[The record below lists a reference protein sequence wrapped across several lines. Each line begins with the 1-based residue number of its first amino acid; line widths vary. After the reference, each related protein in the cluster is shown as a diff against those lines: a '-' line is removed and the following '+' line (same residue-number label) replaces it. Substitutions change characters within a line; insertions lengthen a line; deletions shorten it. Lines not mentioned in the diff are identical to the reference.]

1 MNKPIAYLFGLA
13 AYLFS
18 APLIAQEDAAAL
30 AQQLANPIASLI
42 SAPLQ
47 NNADF
52 GIGQWEG
59 ARNTLNIQPVVPVS
73 VSETLNLIGRVIV
86 PVVSQ
91 YGISGPGEKE
101 SGLGDAVLSAFFSP
115 AASTNGFTWGAGP
128 VFLLPIGSNDF
139 SLDQFGIGPTAV
151 ALKQFGGWTVG
162 GLVNQLWTV
171 GDGEDGAGN
180 FSQLFFQPFFVY
192 NWPSGAGLGG
202 NFELTQNWT
211 FDQTTLWF
219 NPTISGLTSLGKQKV
234 QLAAGPRFNLAAPD
248 GAQADWGVRTVV
260 VFLFPKG

>member
-1 MNKPIAYLFGLA
+1 MNKLIAYLFGLA
-13 AYLFS
+13 AFFFS

-30 AQQLANPIASLI
+30 AQELANPVASLI

-52 GIGQWEG
+52 GIGEWEG
-59 ARNTLNIQPVVPVS
+59 ARNTLNIQPVVPIS
-73 VSETLNLIGRVIV
+73 LSEKWNLIGRVIL

-91 YGISGPGEKE
+91 YSITGPGEKE
-101 SGLGDAVLSAFFSP
+101 SGLADAVLSGFFSP
-115 AASTNGFTWGAGP
+115 AQMTNGFTWGAGP

-162 GLVNQLWTV
+162 GLVNQIWGLG
-171 GDGEDGAGN
+171 GDDEAD
-180 FSQLFFQPFFVY
+180 FSQLFLQPFVTY
-192 NWPSGAGLGG
+192 NWPSGAGLGA

-211 FDQTTLWF
+211 ADQTTLWF
-219 NPTISGLTSLGKQKV
+219 NPVVSGLTSLGKQKV

-260 VFLFPKG
+260 VFLFPK

>member
-1 MNKPIAYLFGLA
+1 MNKSIAFLVGIALVGFTYPA
-13 AYLFS
+13 A
-18 APLIAQEDAAAL
+18 AQDDAAAL
-30 AQQLANPIASLI
+30 AKQLANPIASLI

-52 GIGQWEG
+52 GIGEWEG
-59 ARNTLNIQPVVPVS
+59 TRNTLNIQPVVPVS
-73 VSETLNLIGRVIV
+73 LSEKWNLIGRVIL

-101 SGLGDAVLSAFFSP
+101 SGLADAVLSAFFSP
-115 AASTNGFTWGAGP
+115 AEMKNGFTWGAGP
-128 VFLLPIGSNDF
+128 VFLLPIGSNEF
-139 SLDQFGIGPTAV
+139 SLDQFGAGPTAV

-162 GLVNQLWTV
+162 GLINQIWGLG
-171 GDGEDGAGN
+171 GDDKAN
-180 FSQLFFQPFFVY
+180 FSQLFLQPFFNY

-219 NPTISGLTSLGKQKV
+219 NPVVSGVTSLGKQKL